1 MSILQILLI
10 VVLILCALML
20 MDVSVRISFVDS
32 AKVQIGFLGIY
43 LTVIGGKKKKKAKK
57 AKAKKSKTA
66 KTKAT
71 EKKQKQKKK
80 KMSLGELISLILDII
95 KAVAGPSVWLVR
107 KIRVKKLKAIIIVAS
122 DDCAKTAQD
131 YGKMCAV
138 VYGAVGYLQ
147 NQIKMTIRRVFVG
160 FDFQKTKSQYDV
172 SFKLNIRLCYL
183 VYALI
188 RMLLRFIGNTIKKS
202 TYTASGHYVSKKTA

>member
-1 MSILQILLI
+1 MQILLI

-20 MDVSVRISFVDS
+20 MDVSVRVSFVDS

-57 AKAKKSKTA
+57 VKKSKT
-66 KTKAT
+66 TKAKVKAST
-71 EKKQKQKKK
+71 KKK
-80 KMSLGELISLILDII
+80 KPKSKKMSPGELISLILDVI

-138 VYGAVGYLQ
+138 VYGAVGYLK
-147 NQIKMTIRRVFVG
+147 NQIKLTIRRVFVG
-160 FDFQKTKSQYDV
+160 FDFQKTKSEYDI
-172 SFKLNIRLCYL
+172 SFKLNIRLCH
-183 VYALI
+183 VIYALV
-188 RMLLRFIGNTIKKS
+188 RMLLRFIGNTIKKP
-202 TYTASGHYVSKKTA
+202 TYTGKGHYVSKKTA